1 MSDIRKKT
9 GNYGEKLA
17 VSFLLKNKYKV
28 IETNFRTRF
37 GEIDIVCKKNNQIIF
52 VEVRTKT
59 NVNFGAPEESVNR
72 KKQEKLILMA
82 NQYLSAKKMLHS
94 SFRIDGIFIVI
105 EQDKTD
111 IRHLENIIN
120 IL

>member
-1 MSDIRKKT
+1 MFDLRKKT
-9 GNYGEKLA
+9 GNYGENLA
-17 VSFLLKNKYKV
+17 VIFLKKKGYKI

-37 GEIDIVCKKNNQIIF
+37 GEIDIIAKKDDQIIF

-59 NVNFGAPEESVNR
+59 NINFGAPEESINR

-82 NQYLSAKKMLHS
+82 NQYMSVKKLLHNN
-94 SFRIDGIFIVI
+94 FRIDGIFIVI
-105 EQDKTD
+105 EQNNTE